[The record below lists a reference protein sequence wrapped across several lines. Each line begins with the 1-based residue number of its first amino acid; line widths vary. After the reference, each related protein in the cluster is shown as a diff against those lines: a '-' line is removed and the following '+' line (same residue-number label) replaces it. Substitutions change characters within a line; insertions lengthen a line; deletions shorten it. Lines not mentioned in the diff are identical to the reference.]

1 MSFEQDVQ
9 RRANEKVAGIMDTL
23 GDLIGNNGSLSTPLT
38 ALGGAA
44 LGGMAGHGLGMG
56 GLGIGLGAALG
67 GALGGV
73 GANAINSQNMY
84 QNMNDAAMING
95 ISAGL
100 NANDQ
105 TDMMQN
111 QAIAQTNDTVNQL
124 VGIVGDMM
132 QGGMAM
138 GGGMMPPMDQ
148 GMDPAMM
155 GADPSMMGGQPP
167 MDQGAMMPPP
177 SAPMAGQ
184 VDNNGL
190 GMKQG
195 SYKGEESM
203 SFEQD
208 VINRTTQK
216 LASLC
221 KTAEDDGGEMQGAT
235 KAWTQNVPETSWF
248 ENLANSAP
256 VSNLLDFAEATGVD
270 RWADSM
276 NEFAGNIG
284 TSLGNLVGSMSNDS
298 TNLDHLYNLAANRM
312 DVDPA
317 TTDFGLM
324 SDDDKLDAIE
334 FASKRPSLSQNQF
347 YNLRNDVFAAHNKMG
362 IPNSEVPS
370 GVIDL
375 LHAADP
381 SRRDPNMQQATKQ
394 LRTLI
399 SQANNF
405 NNSPAQNSEPADI
418 LNIKGLASK
427 MYDRMGGSNSAIAQ
441 LANYYN
447 SPVYKINKFLGLE

>member
-9 RRANEKVAGIMDTL
+9 IRANEKVAGLMDTL

-44 LGGMAGHGLGMG
+44 LGGMAGKGLGMG

-138 GGGMMPPMDQ
+138 GGGMMPPADPSMM
-148 GMDPAMM
+148 GMDPA
-155 GADPSMMGGQPP
+155 MMGGQPP
-167 MDQGAMMPPP
+167 MDQGSMMPPPP
-177 SAPMAGQ
+177 SAPMSGQ

-195 SYKGEESM
+195 SYNG
-203 SFEQD
+203 FLID
-208 VINRTTQK
+208 VSNRVNQK
-216 LASLC
+216 LAEAL
-221 KTAEDDGGEMQGAT
+221 EDTDLEGLDASSPEE
-235 KAWTQNVPETSWF
+235 VPVEES
-248 ENLANSAP
+248 
-256 VSNLLDFAEATGVD
+256 
-270 RWADSM
+270 
-276 NEFAGNIG
+276 GN
-284 TSLGNLVGSMSNDS
+284 
-298 TNLDHLYNLAANRM
+298 
-312 DVDPA
+312 DVDPQQVLDIIQA
-317 TTDFGLM
+317 LTDGQQEDS
-324 SDDDKLDAIE
+324 SDIAEIAEMLGEEEPKMAGFNKQAFSIEDLKGITNTIAEGMIPQSLQDLNTVLNSVGIRPTSTRSSTLTRSTLNDENGNPVLSIMDDNIHAPVE
-334 FASKRPSLSQNQF
+334 FEGNPDS
-347 YNLRNDVFAAHNKMG
+347 Y
-362 IPNSEVPS
+362 INS
-370 GVIDL
+370 
-375 LHAADP
+375 
-381 SRRDPNMQQATKQ
+381 
-394 LRTLI
+394 
-399 SQANNF
+399 
-405 NNSPAQNSEPADI
+405 
-418 LNIKGLASK
+418 
-427 MYDRMGGSNSAIAQ
+427 
-441 LANYYN
+441 NYY
-447 SPVYKINKFLGLE
+447 

>member
-84 QNMNDAAMING
+84 QNMNDAALING

-155 GADPSMMGGQPP
+155 GGQPP
-167 MDQGAMMPPP
+167 MDQGTMMPPPP

-195 SYKGEESM
+195 SYNGFLADIS
-203 SFEQD
+203 D
-208 VINRTTQK
+208 RVNQK
-216 LASLC
+216 LAEAL
-221 KTAEDDGGEMQGAT
+221 EDTDLEG
-235 KAWTQNVPETSWF
+235 
-248 ENLANSAP
+248 
-256 VSNLLDFAEATGVD
+256 LD
-270 RWADSM
+270 
-276 NEFAGNIG
+276 
-284 TSLGNLVGSMSNDS
+284 
-298 TNLDHLYNLAANRM
+298 
-312 DVDPA
+312 
-317 TTDFGLM
+317 
-324 SDDDKLDAIE
+324 
-334 FASKRPSLSQNQF
+334 
-347 YNLRNDVFAAHNKMG
+347 
-362 IPNSEVPS
+362 NSEAIPEEDTDASQQVLDIIQALTDS
-370 GVIDL
+370 QQE
-375 LHAADP
+375 DP
-381 SRRDPNMQQATKQ
+381 SDIAEVAQA
-394 LRTLI
+394 
-399 SQANNF
+399 
-405 NNSPAQNSEPADI
+405 
-418 LNIKGLASK
+418 
-427 MYDRMGGSNSAIAQ
+427 
-441 LANYYN
+441 
-447 SPVYKINKFLGLE
+447 LGVA

>member
-67 GALGGV
+67 GALCGV

-111 QAIAQTNDTVNQL
+111 QAIMQTNDTVNQL

-138 GGGMMPPMDQ
+138 GGGMLPPMDQ
-148 GMDPAMM
+148 GMDPA
-155 GADPSMMGGQPP
+155 MMGGQPP

-208 VINRTTQK
+208 VINRATQK
-216 LASLC
+216 LAGLF

-235 KAWTQNVPETSWF
+235 KAWTQDVPETSWF

-256 VSNLLDFAEATGVD
+256 VSKLLDLAEATGVD
-270 RWADSM
+270 RWADTA
-276 NEFAGNIG
+276 NDFAGNIG
-284 TSLGNLVGSMSNDS
+284 TGLGNIVNSLDSSLNDS
-298 TNLDHLYNLAANRM
+298 TNLDNLYDIASSRM
-312 DVDPA
+312 GVDKA
-317 TTDFGLM
+317 ETDFDQLT
-324 SDDDKLDAIE
+324 DNDKWDAIN
-334 FASKRPSLSQNQF
+334 FAIQSPSFKRQPKPMGSNDLASALLSSSNN
-347 YNLRNDVFAAHNKMG
+347 YTKLRNNLFKAYNQMG
-362 IPNSEVPS
+362 IPNNEIPS
-370 GVIDL
+370 DTLDL
-375 LHAADP
+375 LGQAKP
-381 SRRDPNMQQATKQ
+381 SNMSLNRNQATSELQK
-394 LRTLI
+394 I
-399 SQANNF
+399 IDYANNY
-405 NNSPAQNSEPADI
+405 SQSRA
-418 LNIKGLASK
+418 L
-427 MYDRMGGSNSAIAQ
+427 
-441 LANYYN
+441 
-447 SPVYKINKFLGLE
+447 

>member
-1 MSFEQDVQ
+1 
-9 RRANEKVAGIMDTL
+9 MDTL

-84 QNMNDAAMING
+84 QNMNDAALING

-155 GADPSMMGGQPP
+155 GGQPP
-167 MDQGAMMPPP
+167 MDQGTMMPPPP

-195 SYKGEESM
+195 SYNGFLADIS
-203 SFEQD
+203 D
-208 VINRTTQK
+208 RVNQK
-216 LASLC
+216 LAEAL
-221 KTAEDDGGEMQGAT
+221 EDTDLEG
-235 KAWTQNVPETSWF
+235 
-248 ENLANSAP
+248 
-256 VSNLLDFAEATGVD
+256 LD
-270 RWADSM
+270 
-276 NEFAGNIG
+276 
-284 TSLGNLVGSMSNDS
+284 
-298 TNLDHLYNLAANRM
+298 
-312 DVDPA
+312 
-317 TTDFGLM
+317 
-324 SDDDKLDAIE
+324 
-334 FASKRPSLSQNQF
+334 
-347 YNLRNDVFAAHNKMG
+347 
-362 IPNSEVPS
+362 NSEAIPEEDTDASQQVLDIIQALTDS
-370 GVIDL
+370 QQE
-375 LHAADP
+375 DP
-381 SRRDPNMQQATKQ
+381 SDIAEVAQA
-394 LRTLI
+394 
-399 SQANNF
+399 
-405 NNSPAQNSEPADI
+405 
-418 LNIKGLASK
+418 
-427 MYDRMGGSNSAIAQ
+427 
-441 LANYYN
+441 
-447 SPVYKINKFLGLE
+447 LGVA

>member
-9 RRANEKVAGIMDTL
+9 LRANEKVAGLMDTL

-44 LGGMAGHGLGMG
+44 LGGMAGKGLGMG

-132 QGGMAM
+132 QGGMAA
-138 GGGMMPPMDQ
+138 GGMMSP
-148 GMDPAMM
+148 
-155 GADPSMMGGQPP
+155 ADPSMMGGQMPPMDPSMGAGMDPSMMGGQMPP

-177 SAPMAGQ
+177 PPSAPMTGQ

-195 SYKGEESM
+195 SYNG
-203 SFEQD
+203 FAQD
-208 VINRTTQK
+208 VFNRTNQK
-216 LASLC
+216 LASLI
-221 KTAEDDGGEMQGAT
+221 KVAAEDDGGEMQGVT
-235 KAWTQNVPETSWF
+235 KAWTQDIPETTWF

-256 VSNLLDFAEATGVD
+256 VSALLDAAEATGVD

-284 TSLGNLVGSMSNDS
+284 DWVGELERGSEGDIAQAVAQTRYNDVFNSMQNKAIDTFNRYKKENPFADVSFVPQADQGVLSVLMDKSPDTIARNIGKIPSEAVRKFDPRYMETSLDAIVPIAARSSIPDYFGGLKADKTGYSFFKPWKGEFQIGVYPKDMPRVGPV
-298 TNLDHLYNLAANRM
+298 NLDNLYNL
-312 DVDPA
+312 
-317 TTDFGLM
+317 
-324 SDDDKLDAIE
+324 S
-334 FASKRPSLSQNQF
+334 
-347 YNLRNDVFAAHNKMG
+347 
-362 IPNSEVPS
+362 
-370 GVIDL
+370 
-375 LHAADP
+375 
-381 SRRDPNMQQATKQ
+381 
-394 LRTLI
+394 
-399 SQANNF
+399 
-405 NNSPAQNSEPADI
+405 
-418 LNIKGLASK
+418 IK
-427 MYDRMGGSNSAIAQ
+427 
-441 LANYYN
+441 
-447 SPVYKINKFLGLE
+447 

>member
-1 MSFEQDVQ
+1 
-9 RRANEKVAGIMDTL
+9 
-23 GDLIGNNGSLSTPLT
+23 
-38 ALGGAA
+38 
-44 LGGMAGHGLGMG
+44 
-56 GLGIGLGAALG
+56 
-67 GALGGV
+67 
-73 GANAINSQNMY
+73 MY

-155 GADPSMMGGQPP
+155 GGQPP

-216 LASLC
+216 LAALVKRANELDGS
-221 KTAEDDGGEMQGAT
+221 AEAIPTPGTEDANSVSFNPEKNYGPL
-235 KAWTQNVPETSWF
+235 KADTMDVPETSWF

-256 VSNLLDFAEATGVD
+256 VSKLLDLAEATGVD
-270 RWADSM
+270 RWADTA
-276 NEFAGNIG
+276 NDFAGNIG
-284 TSLGNLVGSMSNDS
+284 TGLGNIVNSLDSSLNDS
-298 TNLDHLYNLAANRM
+298 TNLDNLYDIASSRM
-312 DVDPA
+312 GVDKA
-317 TTDFGLM
+317 ETDFDQLT
-324 SDDDKLDAIE
+324 DNDKWDAVN
-334 FASKRPSLSQNQF
+334 FAMQSPSFKRQPKPMGSNDLASALLSSSNN
-347 YNLRNDVFAAHNKMG
+347 YTKLRNNLFKAYNQMG
-362 IPNSEVPS
+362 IPNNEIPSDTLSELQKI
-370 GVIDL
+370 IDY
-375 LHAADP
+375 
-381 SRRDPNMQQATKQ
+381 
-394 LRTLI
+394 
-399 SQANNF
+399 ANNY
-405 NNSPAQNSEPADI
+405 SQSRA
-418 LNIKGLASK
+418 L
-427 MYDRMGGSNSAIAQ
+427 
-441 LANYYN
+441 
-447 SPVYKINKFLGLE
+447 